1 MLLNGRTGREEK
13 SPIQVADVVRMRELS
28 IRLGKSR
35 STAAV
40 DSGGDRA
47 VERKASSSLGASS
60 GVDTRFA
67 EYKRAEFDL
76 RDLREHSHQGMQK
89 RGMTAVSPIMAKER
103 RYTSETAVTC
113 PGMHLR
119 CGMIA
124 AYPVEL

>member
-1 MLLNGRTGREEK
+1 
-13 SPIQVADVVRMRELS
+13 MRELS

-40 DSGGDRA
+40 ESGGDRA

-76 RDLREHSHQGMQK
+76 RDLREHSHEVPWDAEAWNDRSITNNGE
-89 RGMTAVSPIMAKER
+89 GDEVHER
-103 RYTSETAVTC
+103 DGRDLPRDASKT
-113 PGMHLR
+113 
-119 CGMIA
+119 
-124 AYPVEL
+124 